1 MNPYL
6 KNSFDRF
13 GDDLTE
19 LILQYLTFEDKVRL
33 ECVSKQWRRLVFNKQ
48 YAIEILGSE
57 SINYINSNNCGQQLV
72 SYLGSISKEKN
83 NSLNKLMIVRANRL
97 LDIRKLNIEAFESVL
112 KKCPNIKKVIIDFGI
127 DSSVLSLIGR
137 YCPRIK
143 SLGYKTLNLY
153 TNEDNALSF
162 FCMYGHKLEELYLYG
177 NDWVG
182 YEIVYLRH
190 CTNLKILMLMDSPLI
205 YKQDEGFLPKLEE
218 IRFPPDY
225 LYIYNV
231 RNVNELK
238 IMTDKYSQTMKI
250 LNVSL
255 GYLTAEEIK
264 TCVECIARF
273 ENLKGL
279 RLEIRSYRTEEP
291 IDDCLSLIGQKCNK
305 LLKLDLDIQI
315 TISDR
320 FFSSLSEFKAIKKL
334 KITLLD
340 DIEAKGSIECFKHCK
355 QLIELDITYDKKRED
370 FFANIGSF
378 VPKLQSLRITTLKQY
393 SDSFI
398 DSFHSMKYIQKVEH
412 YNCEHIVW
420 YFGKCLSNEM
430 SCHNRQHIIR
440 VNDNCGHITSLINQ
454 YNLML
459 HK

>member
-1 MNPYL
+1 M
-6 KNSFDRF
+6 
-13 GDDLTE
+13 
-19 LILQYLTFEDKVRL
+19 
-33 ECVSKQWRRLVFNKQ
+33 
-48 YAIEILGSE
+48 
-57 SINYINSNNCGQQLV
+57 
-72 SYLGSISKEKN
+72 
-83 NSLNKLMIVRANRL
+83 
-97 LDIRKLNIEAFESVL
+97 
-112 KKCPNIKKVIIDFGI
+112 
-127 DSSVLSLIGR
+127 LSLIGR
-137 YCPRIK
+137 YCHRIK
-143 SLGYKTLNLY
+143 SLGYKRLSLY
-153 TNEDNALSF
+153 TSEDNVLSF
-162 FCMYGHKLEELYLYG
+162 FHMYGHKLEELYLYG

-190 CTNLKILMLMDSPLI
+190 CTNLKILMLIDSPLI
-205 YKQDEGFLPKLEE
+205 YKQDEEFLPKLEE

-238 IMTDKYSQTMKI
+238 IMTDKYSKTMKT
-250 LNVSL
+250 LNVRL

-264 TCVECIARF
+264 TCIECIARF

-320 FFSSLSEFKAIKKL
+320 FYSSLSEFKAIKKL

-355 QLIELDITYDKKRED
+355 QLIELDITYDKMRED
-370 FFANIGSF
+370 FFANIGSL
-378 VPKLQSLRITTLKQY
+378 VPKLQLLRITTLKQY

-412 YNCEHIVW
+412 YYCEPGASFYKSSFH
-420 YFGKCLSNEM
+420 KS
-430 SCHNRQHIIR
+430 
-440 VNDNCGHITSLINQ
+440 ITSQMFISQKVHFTKIFNS
-454 YNLML
+454 NHFTKVHFTKISF
-459 HK
+459 HKNIISQKVHFTKSSFHKKFISQKVRFTKTL